1 METRVRHINIKFA
14 DDPTDP
20 AQIIARGAGENMD
33 FWDFSAKKGFYYV
46 IKWCNIFFALL
57 ND

>member
-14 DDPTDP
+14 DDTTDP

-33 FWDFSAKKGFYYV
+33 F
-46 IKWCNIFFALL
+46 
-57 ND
+57 